1 MEGYMSIK
9 TGESQIVVAGGQESM
24 SQSAH
29 AIQFRNGV
37 KIGDCR
43 LIDTLIFD
51 GLTDAFHGIHMGITG
66 IRVLILPINIFCKKF
81 FYYI

>member
-1 MEGYMSIK
+1 
-9 TGESQIVVAGGQESM
+9 M

-66 IRVLILPINIFCKKF
+66 IRVIILSITLFCNCIFVLYFWKKF